1 MIVKERC
8 HGRIPSIAQKI
19 SCFLYEKGHIIMR
32 QILGTKGI
40 QGMNERGDRETKA
53 NSAGGSQ
60 DPFLLGGHKKG
71 ERLRERSSP
80 LVKPDPIR
88 VSGIEA
94 SPMPERRLNKRA
106 DTVIPLTIKLWG
118 LSTPPPPIT
127 VETDNISFQ
136 GLSLAIK
143 IKTQFEQGR
152 FSIPGGEDS
161 IKMAQYLVLE
171 NKRLELGINIRPHG
185 ESIHAMGLVKWYN
198 RWFRKGL
205 YYLKAGV
212 FFEEMEKEDKEE
224 WLEFLKTIYHFMV
237 GLGYR

>member
-1 MIVKERC
+1 MDEQR
-8 HGRIPSIAQKI
+8 
-19 SCFLYEKGHIIMR
+19 E
-32 QILGTKGI
+32 
-40 QGMNERGDRETKA
+40 RETKA
-53 NSAGGSQ
+53 NNTGGSQ
-60 DPFLLGGHKKG
+60 DPFLFGGHKEG
-71 ERLRERSSP
+71 ARLWERSSP
-80 LVKPDPIR
+80 LVRSDPIR
-88 VSGIEA
+88 VSGIGA

-106 DTVIPLTIKLWG
+106 DTAIPLTIKLWG

-136 GLSLAIK
+136 GLSIAIK

-161 IKMAQYLVLE
+161 IKMAQYLLLE
-171 NKRLELGINIRPHG
+171 NKRLELGINILPQG

-205 YYLKAGV
+205 YYLRAGV
-212 FFEEMEKEDKEE
+212 FLEEMEKKDKEE